1 MDFRGEVDETIQ
13 KEGLEQV
20 TNLDEIESMI
30 DEVIRA
36 IPNNFHN
43 TKLVRIGF
51 SVFCWSS
58 YESF

>member
-30 DEVIRA
+30 DESYSEQSQQL
-36 IPNNFHN
+36 HN

-51 SVFCWSS
+51 SVFLLVKL
-58 YESF
+58 